1 MTAKSDA
8 NSKRNRDCLEMWE
21 PPSLPDAPQFNLPER
36 RLLCQILRENISA
49 AKRGDQRSVYWLQ
62 SDDSGFTEII
72 GLLQLDPSI
81 IQLIR
86 KSVSCSKSHPARH
99 RNQYSMANPA
109 KPASAAALPARPDVP
124 WPSVTVPPAP
134 ITAKLTARPWKPFP
148 DSPAPI
154 WIDGI
159 CLQTLPLPKIVRRR
173 RENPTALQI
182 DEIDESKAN
191 SKRALQGFT

>member
-1 MTAKSDA
+1 MTAENVKP
-8 NSKRNRDCLEMWE
+8 KRDCLEMWE
-21 PPSLPDAPQFNLPER
+21 PPSLPDAPEQCLAER

-72 GLLQLDPSI
+72 GLLQLQPSMI
-81 IQLIR
+81 KLIR

-124 WPSVTVPPAP
+124 WPSVTVSPAAALLEALEPVAAP
-134 ITAKLTARPWKPFP
+134 ILET
-148 DSPAPI
+148 

-159 CLQTLPLPKIVRRR
+159 AVQSNLPLPPVKRNRRQ
-173 RENPTALQI
+173 RENTTAL
-182 DEIDESKAN
+182 
-191 SKRALQGFT
+191 